1 MEKIKL
7 IYRKDSEG
15 NFHGVCN
22 MNERSI
28 NSFGRTLEDCIE
40 NMRIAIDAFEAI
52 TEAAFELQ
60 ETTNE
65 VISAST
71 FLNKYAEEA
80 KVDEAILI
88 AMQEYAKAKCAEQ
101 RQLIQEHLAGVNLKH
116 LPEPQF
122 A

>member
-7 IYRKDSEG
+7 IYRKDNEG
-15 NFHGVCN
+15 NFHGLCN

-71 FLNKYAEEA
+71 FFHKYAEEA
-80 KVDEAILI
+80 KLDQTILT

-101 RQLIQEHLAGVNLKH
+101 RQLIEEHFAAVDLKH

-122 A
+122 D